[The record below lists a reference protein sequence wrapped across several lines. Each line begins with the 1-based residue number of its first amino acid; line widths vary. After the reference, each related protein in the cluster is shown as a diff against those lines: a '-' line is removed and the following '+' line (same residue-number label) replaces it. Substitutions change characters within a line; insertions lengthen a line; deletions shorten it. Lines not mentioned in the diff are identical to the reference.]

1 MINQVFLCKD
11 IQFEIDFVS
20 ARMCDDLELNVFRLS
35 DLIRTLMVK
44 LNVYTDYQIDYDL
57 FVNEIIAYLFL
68 VFYGQKKDSNINKY
82 QIEKDLEAANQV
94 RYSDKEISVD
104 GDADLGRIER
114 NREREVYLRFGNEKY
129 KEFVRRLGVD
139 VPKSDSIRCIQQ
151 GRYYDRANMIM
162 IDEQVNHDITTVD
175 NRHRQ
180 KHTLFDL
187 LLSKDIC
194 NSHSVTATEIAEAY
208 SHLNETYA
216 HARGTKDFQF
226 YIDNWVNFYRLES
239 RMSYSLINKIA
250 DYMLSNSLNEFPE
263 DKALADI
270 YWKPTI
276 FVFPKQIRVTDSW
289 SVLRYQ
295 SWIPEYFKI
304 SNERIMDTEARSI
317 RILEL
322 MLLNLVS
329 SVAKKAFKP
338 YFENDTLALRYM
350 YEFCKNDYPIIE
362 SHVPISLYLDG
373 ENKKLNHKKIK
384 LIRKIFKVLT
394 PPDEIKNYFGREK
407 HKNSKKSV

>member
-1 MINQVFLCKD
+1 MINQDFLWKD

-20 ARMCDDLELNVFRLS
+20 DRMCNDLELNLFRLS
-35 DLIRTLMVK
+35 DLIRTLIVK
-44 LNVYTDYQIDYDL
+44 LNVYKDDRIDCDL

-68 VFYGQKKDSNINKY
+68 VFYGQKKDSNMHKY
-82 QIEKDLEAANQV
+82 QIEKDLYVVNQV
-94 RYSDKEISVD
+94 RYSDKEISVG
-104 GDADLGRIER
+104 GDADVGRVDR
-114 NREREVYLRFGNEKY
+114 NREREVYLRFGNEKH
-129 KEFVRRLGVD
+129 KEFARSLGVD
-139 VPKSDSIRCIQQ
+139 VPKSDSIKCIHQVKS
-151 GRYYDRANMIM
+151 YDRANMIM
-162 IDEQVNHDITTVD
+162 IDEQVNHDIITKGDT
-175 NRHRQ
+175 HKQ
-180 KHTLFDL
+180 KYTLFDL

-208 SHLNETYA
+208 GHFNETYA
-216 HARGTKDFQF
+216 HAREIKNFQ
-226 YIDNWVNFYRLES
+226 YYVDHWVNFYRLES

-250 DYMLSNSLNEFPE
+250 DYMLSNSINEFPE
-263 DKALADI
+263 NTALADM

-276 FVFPKQIRVTDSW
+276 FVFPMKIRVTDSW

-295 SWIPEYFKI
+295 SWIPEYFKK
-304 SNERIMDTEARSI
+304 SNERIVDTEARSI

-322 MLLNLVS
+322 TLLNLVS

-350 YEFCKNDYPIIE
+350 YEFCKNEYPIIE
-362 SHVPISLYLDG
+362 SHDPISLYLDG
-373 ENKKLNHKKIK
+373 ENKELNHKKIK